1 MIDTISNTI
10 KIIIPWITIN
20 QWDISWK
27 SDDHHYPPP
36 PTPLNS
42 HKFKKYC
49 WVFRYILSSYRTK
62 GTSNSR
68 ENMRNNY
75 WIANHQWFKTTKI
88 NICSFLRAK
97 KYLAWFRTVVIK
109 EIHTSCVPYTCS
121 HSRLRLR
128 HCIQFHFS
136 PALKVDTGTSFLV

>member
-1 MIDTISNTI
+1 MIPSATQLKLLYHEWQLTNGALTE
-10 KIIIPWITIN
+10 KAMTTIN
-20 QWDISWK
+20 
-27 SDDHHYPPP
+27 PP
-36 PTPLNS
+36 PLNS

-49 WVFRYILSSYRTK
+49 WVFRYIHVLSSYRTK
-62 GTSNSR
+62 GTLNSR

-75 WIANHQWFKTTKI
+75 WIANQQWFKTTKI

-136 PALKVDTGTSFLV
+136 PALKVDTGTSFLL